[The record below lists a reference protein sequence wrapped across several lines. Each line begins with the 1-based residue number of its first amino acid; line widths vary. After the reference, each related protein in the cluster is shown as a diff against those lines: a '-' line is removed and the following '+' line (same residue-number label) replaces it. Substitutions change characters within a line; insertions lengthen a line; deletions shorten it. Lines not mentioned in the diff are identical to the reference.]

1 MPKQPERI
9 TEADLDAA
17 IGREPIWD
25 GDADDVIEL
34 AVQEMGQRM
43 SDPIRRGDVPDH
55 VLIKFLAEANKSADR
70 RLAERERAQLEQ
82 AQQDEI
88 EVIVQSALPPEKKRA
103 LLEAALTRLDKRRQ
117 QIVDLIE
124 GDSSE

>member
-1 MPKQPERI
+1 MSQPDE
-9 TEADLDAA
+9 L
-17 IGREPIWD
+17 IWD

-70 RLAERERAQLEQ
+70 RLAERERV
-82 AQQDEI
+82 EI
-88 EVIVQSALPPEKKRA
+88 ESAKQSEVDVILNSPMPAVNKRK
-103 LLEAALTRLDKRRQ
+103 LLEAALARMEKRALDLRELLQKGE
-117 QIVDLIE
+117 I
-124 GDSSE
+124 